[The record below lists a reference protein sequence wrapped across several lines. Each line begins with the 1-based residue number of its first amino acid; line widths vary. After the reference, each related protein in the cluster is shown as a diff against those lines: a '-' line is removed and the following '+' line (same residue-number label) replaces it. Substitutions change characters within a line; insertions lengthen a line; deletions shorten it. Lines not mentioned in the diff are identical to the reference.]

1 MQREKLMRD
10 SDSAQKVTNVIF
22 SEIRIFWDFQ
32 QIIKCHLLVK
42 KKLKKRTQ
50 GGKGF

>member
-1 MQREKLMRD
+1 MQRERLMRD

-22 SEIRIFWDFQ
+22 SEMRIFWGFQ
-32 QIIKCHLLVK
+32 QIIKCHLPVK

-50 GGKGF
+50 DGKDF